1 MIQYLVVA
9 FIVLLAALHA
19 GAKYLPVAWRRK
31 LVYRLRD
38 GGRGNGRLATWLM
51 HRLDADGS
59 CGSGCDTCGSCE
71 TEPLPATDAQGR
83 KVIQLHVKR

>member
-9 FIVLLAALHA
+9 LIVLLAALYA
-19 GAKYLPVAWRRK
+19 GGKYLPVAWRRK

-38 GGRGNGRLATWLM
+38 RGQGNGRLAKWL
-51 HRLDADGS
+51 DKDGS

-71 TEPLPATDAQGR
+71 TEPLPEKDAQGR

>member
-1 MIQYLVVA
+1 MVQYLVVA
-9 FIVLLAALHA
+9 VIVLLAALHA

-31 LVYRLRD
+31 LVYKLRD
-38 GGRGNGRLATWLM
+38 RGQGNGRVAKWLM
-51 HRLDADGS
+51 NRLDADGS

-71 TEPLPATDAQGR
+71 TEALPATDAKGR

>member
-1 MIQYLVVA
+1 MVQYLVVTI
-9 FIVLLAALHA
+9 IVLLAALYA

-31 LVYRLRD
+31 LVYKLRD
-38 GGRGNGRLATWLM
+38 RGQGDGRVAKWL
-51 HRLDADGS
+51 DKDGS

-71 TEPLPATDAQGR
+71 TEALPATDAKGR

>member
-1 MIQYLVVA
+1 MVQYLVVA
-9 FIVLLAALHA
+9 IIVLLAALYA

-31 LVYRLRD
+31 LVYKLRD
-38 GGRGNGRLATWLM
+38 RGQGNGRVAKWL
-51 HRLDADGS
+51 DKDGS

-71 TEPLPATDAQGR
+71 TEALPATDAKGR

>member
-9 FIVLLAALHA
+9 LIVLLAALYA
-19 GAKYLPVAWRRK
+19 GGKYLPVSWRRK
-31 LVYRLRD
+31 LVYKLRD
-38 GGRGNGRLATWLM
+38 RGQGNGRLAKWL
-51 HRLDADGS
+51 DKDGS

-71 TEPLPATDAQGR
+71 TEPLPEKDAKGR